1 VHQVVDTRYRTI
13 KPLGS
18 GGMADVYLAH
28 DEVLDRDVALKV
40 LSRRYAEDDGSV
52 ERFRREAKSAASLSH
67 PNIIY
72 TYDQGE
78 TDDGTYYIVME
89 YLPGGTLK
97 ERILR
102 KGPLPP
108 QTAVAVAIQIAE
120 ALEEAHRYGVI
131 HRDIKPQNILITDS
145 GDVKVADFGIAR
157 AASSGTVTETG
168 WIMGSAHYISPEQA
182 MGEPVSPRSDLY
194 SLGIVLYEMLTG
206 TLPYDAENPIGIAIK
221 HVDGPLRPPRE
232 VDPSIPEGINA
243 VTVQLLAKDPKD
255 RYQNAADLLEDL
267 YRIERGLRPAAATT
281 QKMLN
286 AAATTRAMGDER
298 LATTQ
303 ANRIEAP
310 SPLPH
315 QERKQRRKISPP
327 VFLLVMA
334 TALLAALA
342 LIGTVGSSLW
352 QNFLGNDTPVLEV
365 PSLVKVPDVR
375 GQSLEEASSTLQD
388 AGLTVDQKYDT
399 AESSEPKGTV
409 LDTDPPAG
417 SEVEEGTS
425 VALTVSSGTPPK
437 ARTTELSTPA
447 DNGTPKET
455 ATEFNTQQPVLTP
468 VSSPDPA
475 PVSAPQQ
482 PAPEQSDQDGEQVLQ
497 DWGKAQEENREEA
510 QKKAGEALE
519 GARERAEEALE
530 DARERAEEAREDRR
544 RDD

>member
-1 VHQVVDTRYRTI
+1 MRQVVDTRYRTI

-40 LSRRYAEDDGSV
+40 LSQRYAEDDGSV

-267 YRIERGLRPAAATT
+267 YRIERGLTPAAATT
-281 QKMLN
+281 QQMLN

-315 QERKQRRKISPP
+315 QERKQRRKIFPR

-334 TALLAALA
+334 AALLAALA

-388 AGLTVDQKYDT
+388 AGLTVDQEYDT

-409 LDTDPPAG
+409 LSTDPPAG

-425 VALTVSSGTPPK
+425 VALTVSSGTPK
-437 ARTTELSTPA
+437 ARTTELNTPA
-447 DNGTPKET
+447 DNSTPKET

-482 PAPEQSDQDGEQVLQ
+482 PAPTQSDQDGEQVLE
-497 DWGKAQEENREEA
+497 DWGKAQQEDQEKA
-510 QKKAGEALE
+510 QKEVGETLE
-519 GARERAEEALE
+519 DAQKELKEALE

>member
-1 VHQVVDTRYRTI
+1 
-13 KPLGS
+13 
-18 GGMADVYLAH
+18 MADVYLAH
-28 DEVLDRDVALKV
+28 DEVLDRDVALKI

-157 AASSGTVTETG
+157 AASSSTVTETG

-221 HVDGPLRPPRE
+221 HVDGPLCPPRE

-255 RYQNAADLLEDL
+255 RYQNAASLLEDL
-267 YRIERGLRPAAATT
+267 YRIEKGLTPAAATT
-281 QKMLN
+281 QKILTG
-286 AAATTRAMGDER
+286 AATTRAMGDER

-315 QERKQRRKISPP
+315 PEGRQRRKIFPR
-327 VFLLVMA
+327 VLLLVMA
-334 TALLAALA
+334 AALLAALA

-375 GQSLEEASSTLQD
+375 GQSLEEASGALQD
-388 AGLTVDQKYDT
+388 AGLTVDQEYDT

-409 LDTDPPAG
+409 LSTDPPAG

-425 VALTVSSGTPPK
+425 VALTVSSGTPK
-437 ARTTELSTPA
+437 ARTTELNTPA
-447 DNGTPKET
+447 DNGTPKRT
-455 ATEFNTQQPVLTP
+455 ATEFNTQQPDLTP

-475 PVSAPQQ
+475 PVAAPQQ
-482 PAPEQSDQDGEQVLQ
+482 PAPKQSAQDGEQVLE
-497 DWGKAQEENREEA
+497 DWGKAQEEDQEEA
-510 QKKAGEALE
+510 QKEVGKALE
-519 GARERAEEALE
+519 GAR
-530 DARERAEEAREDRR
+530 
-544 RDD
+544 

>member
-1 VHQVVDTRYRTI
+1 MRQVVDTRYRTI
-13 KPLGS
+13 RPLGS

-40 LSRRYAEDDGSV
+40 LSQRYAEDDGSV

-97 ERILR
+97 ERIVR
-102 KGPLPP
+102 KGALPP

-267 YRIERGLRPAAATT
+267 YRIKRGLTPAAATT

-286 AAATTRAMGDER
+286 ADAATRAMGDER
-298 LATTQ
+298 LATTR

-315 QERKQRRKISPP
+315 QERKQRRKIFPR

-334 TALLAALA
+334 AALLAALA

-388 AGLTVDQKYDT
+388 AGLTVDQEYDT

-409 LDTDPPAG
+409 LSTDPPAG

-425 VALTVSSGTPPK
+425 VALTVSSGTPK

-475 PVSAPQQ
+475 PVPAPQQ

-497 DWGKAQEENREEA
+497 DWGKAQEENQKEA
-510 QKKAGEALE
+510 QKEAGEALE
-519 GARERAEEALE
+519 DAQKELKETLE